1 MSILA
6 WGAITPP
13 HPPISTAFP
22 DTIVTTTQIDTAV
35 DTLVSA
41 TVHPAPIVTLT
52 TMPTPLQAS
61 VVQPA
66 TIVTVT
72 DVPSGSSVQ
81 ESVVIT
87 PDVIVTSTSAP
98 APGIGSY
105 TIRPATIVTT
115 TQVLTPPATAVVPL
129 SIVVRTPVSGP
140 VVVVAPFG
148 PNGDLRDLYAVQ
160 LRRPDRALVGQVTDW
175 TQIKA
180 LPTFNG
186 VGTYAVDFPLGQY
199 VNLLEPGGGLL
210 VTRHGQVLIDGP
222 YTNITQTRSKEA
234 PDGTITLSGVSN
246 EHVVSDRLAYRD
258 PAHAANAQTTALDTR
273 TGLAETIIYA
283 YVNANAGPAALP
295 ARVTP
300 GLALAPDLARGSLLT
315 GNATFDVLSDL
326 ITTLALTDDLG
337 WRVNPVGTGLVFEVY
352 QPRDLTAT
360 VRFSWDLANILS
372 YTYGTGG
379 PAVTRET
386 VLGAGTGT
394 ARVIVEVGDPTSE
407 GEWSRRIEKV
417 LDQSSTADVTTL
429 TQAGIQQLATDQP
442 ALNLTIQ
449 PTDTATAAFGID
461 WALGDKVTVI
471 VAGAELSQVVRQ
483 VDVTVNELGEVLFP
497 VVGIPG
503 TTNIPYV
510 YTQTRALT
518 KAIQDQQRRR

>member
-1 MSILA
+1 MSHLA

-13 HPPISTAFP
+13 HPPISTVTP
-22 DTIVTTTQIDTAV
+22 DTIVTTTQVAVGVDTAV
-35 DTLVSA
+35 GA
-41 TVHPAPIVTLT
+41 TVHPAATLT
-52 TMPTPLQAS
+52 STDLPAVVIVS
-61 VVQPA
+61 AVQPA

-72 DVPSGSSVQ
+72 DVPSGTSTQ
-81 ESVVIT
+81 ESSTIT
-87 PDVIVTSTSAP
+87 PDTIATGAGMP
-98 APGIGSY
+98 APELGSY
-105 TIRPATIVTT
+105 TVNPATIATGSS
-115 TQVLTPPATAVVPL
+115 LPTPPLTATVPL
-129 SIVVRTPVSGP
+129 TLVVTVPVAGPTVIVE
-140 VVVVAPFG
+140 PFG
-148 PNGDLRDLYAVQ
+148 PNGDLRDLYTVQ

-199 VNLLEPGGGLL
+199 VDLLEPGGGILIA
-210 VTRHGQVLIDGP
+210 RHGQVLIDGP

-234 PDGTITLSGVSN
+234 PDGTITLSGVSD
-246 EHVVSDRLAYRD
+246 EHVVADRLAYRD
-258 PAHAANAQTTALDTR
+258 PAHAANVQATALDTR
-273 TGLAETIIYA
+273 TGPAETVIYA

-300 GLALAPDLARGSLLT
+300 GLALAPNLARGSVVT

-372 YTYGTGG
+372 YTYGTGS
-379 PAVTRET
+379 PLVTRET
-386 VLGAGTGT
+386 VLGSGTGT
-394 ARVIVEVGDPTSE
+394 ARVIVEVGDPAAET
-407 GEWSRRIEKV
+407 EWLRRIEKV
-417 LDQSSTADVTTL
+417 LDQSSTTDAPTL
-429 TQAGIQQLATDQP
+429 TQAGTAQLATDAP

-461 WALGDKVTVI
+461 WGLGDKVTVI

-497 VVGIPG
+497 VIGIPG
-503 TTNIPYV
+503 TTNVPWT
-510 YTQTRALT
+510 YTQARALI
-518 KAIQDQQRRR
+518 KAVQDQQRRR